1 MMLLPGLRPFNI
13 GPPSSSPI
21 PFGCALA
28 VPDGAAT
35 PISRVDQP
43 VGPSSMQSQT
53 FEPARRRTPSTA
65 GRAESGRV
73 QFNRASTPCHVS
85 GDTPTPS
92 KTGRGFWLGDQPL
105 LLNLGGRYAHR
116 YPSVYHLFHRVR
128 DSMPSSDANSVSVAA
143 KMDIVAYML

>member
-1 MMLLPGLRPFNI
+1 
-13 GPPSSSPI
+13 
-21 PFGCALA
+21 
-28 VPDGAAT
+28 
-35 PISRVDQP
+35 
-43 VGPSSMQSQT
+43 
-53 FEPARRRTPSTA
+53 
-65 GRAESGRV
+65 V